1 MKHHIYLKVCLPV
14 KFHPCSG
21 RGTMATQGGVV
32 LFLAM
37 ISLLVMSLASVA
49 LIRSVNTNTDITGN
63 LGFKRAATA
72 SADAGAEA
80 AIAWLKTNVGNAT
93 LESNITAK
101 GYLANAAAA
110 GASKTGSAFW
120 TDFSAS
126 GLCLKTGCASD
137 DAGNRVAFII
147 QRLCT
152 KTGPRPDAACAKDP
166 SVTADGTDQS
176 SLYLAV
182 GESTA
187 IYYRVIVQVIGAR
200 NATSYVQTV
209 VSLQPQAI
217 NHYLTYIKY

>member
-1 MKHHIYLKVCLPV
+1 MKHHSYLKACLPV

-21 RGTMATQGGVV
+21 RGAMATQGGVV

-37 ISLLVMSLASVA
+37 IALLVMSLAAVA

-80 AIAWLKTNVGNAT
+80 AIAWLRNNVGNTA
-93 LESNITAK
+93 LESNISAK

-110 GASKTGSAFW
+110 GTSKTGSAFW

-126 GLCLKTGCASD
+126 GICLMPMTAAGVCAAAESAD
-137 DAGNRVAFII
+137 EAGNRVAFII

-152 KTGPRPDAACAKDP
+152 KTGYRPDASCAKDP
-166 SVTADGTDQS
+166 SVTADGTDQGS
-176 SLYLAV
+176 MAIAV
-182 GESTA
+182 GESIA
-187 IYYRVIVQVIGAR
+187 IYYRVIVRVSGVR

-209 VSLQPQAI
+209 VSL
-217 NHYLTYIKY
+217 